1 LQVPYIRAMKFDFKK
16 GDEMTEN
23 KEMTIAELR
32 QSAMDALILFK
43 DGKIKKSQLNAITD
57 HLKADMKAMKAELK
71 AAQAVRDEIKATKH
85 AIAQRKLLGKESE

>member
-1 LQVPYIRAMKFDFKK
+1 MKFDFKK

-43 DGKIKKSQLNAITD
+43 DVFAVIVDN
-57 HLKADMKAMKAELK
+57 EL
-71 AAQAVRDEIKATKH
+71 IP
-85 AIAQRKLLGKESE
+85 